1 MKRRQVLR
9 IAVMSALLILLW
21 VLVDPVLAVVCGI
34 ITLGA
39 LSSTTPGSKP
49 QWVKAVWS
57 WCKDAALDK
66 NGPWS
71 W

>member
-39 LSSTTPGSKP
+39 LSSTIPGSKP